1 MFKPS
6 IFKISLGLIIIGT
19 IWIGLTTIES
29 DKISENFTLQIAQT
43 GEYDM
48 YLKGEDVGYYKVTV
62 PNLRDSVF
70 TQILNPQGNI
80 ISDKKIE
87 TRMTINYFDI
97 KENGIYTLKI
107 TNPNERSLEIDLEI
121 GYVNTLELTN
131 PGIILMIGIVLMMF
145 SGYKKLRDYNIAQPE
160 EKIS

>member
-19 IWIGLTTIES
+19 IWIGLITIES
-29 DKISENFTLQIAQT
+29 DKISENFTLQTAQT

-107 TNPNERSLEIDLEI
+107 TNPRSLEIDLEI
-121 GYVNTLELTN
+121 GYINTLELTN
-131 PGIILMIGIVLMMF
+131 PGIILIIGIVLMMF
-145 SGYKKLRDYNIAQPE
+145 SGYKKLKDYNIAQPE

>member
-1 MFKPS
+1 MLKPS
-6 IFKISLGLIIIGT
+6 IFIISLGLIIIGT

-43 GEYDM
+43 GEYDLH
-48 YLKGEDVGYYKVTV
+48 LKGEDVGYYKVTV
-62 PNLRDSVF
+62 PDLGDSVF

-87 TRMTINYFDI
+87 TKMAINYFDI

-107 TNPNERSLEIDLEI
+107 TNPNEHSLEIDLEM
-121 GYVNTLELTN
+121 GYINTLELTN
-131 PGIILMIGIVLMMF
+131 PGIVLMIGVVLMIF
-145 SGYKKLRDYNIAQPE
+145 SAYKKLRDYNIAQPE

>member
-19 IWIGLTTIES
+19 IWIGFTTIES

-62 PNLRDSVF
+62 SDLTDSLF
-70 TQILNPQGNI
+70 AQILNPQGNI

-97 KENGIYTLKI
+97 KENGTYTLKI

-121 GYVNTLELTN
+121 GYINTLELTN

-145 SGYKKLRDYNIAQPE
+145 LGYKKLRDYNIAQPE

>member
-1 MFKPS
+1 MLKPS

-48 YLKGEDVGYYKVTV
+48 HLKGDVGYYKVIV
-62 PNLRDSVF
+62 PDLGDSVF

-87 TRMTINYFDI
+87 TKMAINYFDI
-97 KENGIYTLKI
+97 KENGIYTFKI
-107 TNPNERSLEIDLEI
+107 TNPNEHSLEIDLEM
-121 GYVNTLELTN
+121 GYINTLELTN
-131 PGIILMIGIVLMMF
+131 PGIVLMIGVVLMMF
-145 SGYKKLRDYNIAQPE
+145 SGYKKLRDYNTAQPE

>member
-19 IWIGLTTIES
+19 IWIGLITIES

-48 YLKGEDVGYYKVTV
+48 YLKGEDVGYYIVTV

-121 GYVNTLELTN
+121 GYINTLELTN
-131 PGIILMIGIVLMMF
+131 PGIILVIGIVLMMF

>member
-1 MFKPS
+1 MLKLS

-48 YLKGEDVGYYKVTV
+48 HLKGDVGYYKVIV
-62 PNLRDSVF
+62 PDLGDSVF

-87 TRMTINYFDI
+87 TKMAINYFDI

-107 TNPNERSLEIDLEI
+107 TNPNEHSLEIDLEM
-121 GYVNTLELTN
+121 GYINTLELTN
-131 PGIILMIGIVLMMF
+131 PGIVLMIGVVLMIF
-145 SGYKKLRDYNIAQPE
+145 SAYKKLRDYNIAQPE

>member
-1 MFKPS
+1 MLKPS

-43 GEYDM
+43 GEYNM
-48 YLKGEDVGYYKVTV
+48 HLKGDVGYYKVIV
-62 PNLRDSVF
+62 PDLGDSVF

-87 TRMTINYFDI
+87 TKMAINYFDI

-107 TNPNERSLEIDLEI
+107 TNPNEHSLEIDLEM
-121 GYVNTLELTN
+121 GYINTLELTN
-131 PGIILMIGIVLMMF
+131 PGIVLMIGVVLMIF
-145 SGYKKLRDYNIAQPE
+145 SAYKKLRDYNIAQPE

>member
-19 IWIGLTTIES
+19 IWIGLTTMES
-29 DKISENFTLQIAQT
+29 DKISENLTLQIVQT

-48 YLKGEDVGYYKVTV
+48 YLKGDVGYYKVTV

-107 TNPNERSLEIDLEI
+107 TNLNERSLEIDLEI
-121 GYVNTLELTN
+121 AYINTLELTN
-131 PGIILMIGIVLMMF
+131 PGIILVIGIVLMMF
-145 SGYKKLRDYNIAQPE
+145 SGYKKLKDYNIAQPE